1 MSKIKVGFI
10 GGGINSVVG
19 HTLISSILMDG
30 KAEIV
35 SGYFSKNKNIN
46 FLTQKKFNIPV
57 KSFNNLDHYLTD
69 QKKNNTDLI
78 IVATPSNKHIDHIS
92 KCLKHNLNVICEKP
106 VVTKLEDF
114 FKIKKI
120 FLKKKL
126 FFSVVHNYLGYP
138 MIKELREIIQKKKI
152 GRINQISCEMPQEG
166 FLTNLPAAGESKKV
180 QSWRLKENKIP
191 NLYLDL
197 GVHVD
202 YLINFLIIKKPLSLI
217 ANSGNYSKY
226 NSIVDNL
233 WYWIKYKDNITADIW
248 LSKTAIGSSNALNLR
263 IFGNKGSLEWSHS
276 NPEKIVWSDIK
287 GEKKILERRSKLL
300 TASKKSLNR
309 FKAGHPDG
317 FIEAYANFYNE
328 IFDEFNFFKKNKKN
342 SSKFKYDFLN
352 SFNGILMGKNISS
365 SIKQKKWIKL

>member
-1 MSKIKVGFI
+1 
-10 GGGINSVVG
+10 
-19 HTLISSILMDG
+19 
-30 KAEIV
+30 
-35 SGYFSKNKNIN
+35 
-46 FLTQKKFNIPV
+46 
-57 KSFNNLDHYLTD
+57 
-69 QKKNNTDLI
+69 
-78 IVATPSNKHIDHIS
+78 TPSNKHIDHIS

-202 YLINFLIIKKPLSLI
+202 YLINFLIKKKPLSLI

-263 IFGNKGSLEWSHS
+263 IFGNKG
-276 NPEKIVWSDIK
+276 
-287 GEKKILERRSKLL
+287 
-300 TASKKSLNR
+300 
-309 FKAGHPDG
+309 
-317 FIEAYANFYNE
+317 
-328 IFDEFNFFKKNKKN
+328 
-342 SSKFKYDFLN
+342 
-352 SFNGILMGKNISS
+352 
-365 SIKQKKWIKL
+365 